1 MEKTLIKVNEREIDY
16 VEEDRRSQK
25 LGGPNLVQIRPHWRT
40 FSIGFEKKKS
50 SRRNRNRKH
59 FEQII
64 WEYIGKGR

>member
-25 LGGPNLVQIRPHWRT
+25 LDGPNLVQIRPHWRT

-50 SRRNRNRKH
+50 SRRNRNRSTLSKL
-59 FEQII
+59 
-64 WEYIGKGR
+64 YGST